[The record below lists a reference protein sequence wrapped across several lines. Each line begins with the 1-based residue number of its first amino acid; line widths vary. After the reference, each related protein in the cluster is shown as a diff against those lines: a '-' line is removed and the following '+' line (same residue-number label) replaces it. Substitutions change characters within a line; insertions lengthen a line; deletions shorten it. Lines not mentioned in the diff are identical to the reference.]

1 MSEIKSVFA
10 EFAWR
15 YLERE
20 ISVVPI
26 APNHKM
32 PGSFSQDHGWNAMS
46 DWVRFNDRL
55 PTELE
60 LSYWEQWPDAGIG
73 VIAGKQSKLVA
84 VDKDL
89 DLPPAGEKALLDIIP
104 YSPVAKKGQ
113 KGWTRFYRYSGE
125 KSRSF
130 DAGGARIIDV
140 ISDGRQTV
148 VPPTLHPDGMHY
160 TWITEDALD
169 SINSVDDLPTLPGDF
184 FDQIERAL
192 EPYQTENEKI
202 IQRRVTHRD
211 QGVIDTAASIQAEY
225 YRDMNQIALDNLDLW
240 VPVLIKTAAKHSDG
254 YRSIATWRGRVKTR
268 NVGINPQGIRDWGGG
283 YGMSPITLVMYE
295 NGLSFTQAVDLLR
308 ACIPMNEPEHI
319 TFAARAETR
328 PVPLKPQQAEAYH
341 DYIATDPAP
350 PPPPEEIEPG
360 SELPSFIENPP
371 GILGD
376 IARWITATA
385 PKAQPE
391 LSLAAAIALCSVI
404 MGRSYSTQF
413 GNMTSLYLIMVAK
426 SGEGKEHPQSCVEN
440 VLAASGLDNLIGGS
454 GYTSAGAVQ
463 SALLES
469 PCHLVTID
477 EIGKLIKLSR
487 STGNANSEA
496 AIDKLIESFGRLQ
509 GVMKA
514 PRYSTM
520 TMSGEAAKEAN
531 KKKTV
536 RAPAITLLGATTPGT
551 FYENLTIDLIK
562 DGFLGR
568 CIVVESK
575 RRRQLTQFVPRHP
588 PHNRITDWCK
598 AVHQAWVIDGVTID
612 ASPPDQEPKITE
624 LPLDQAATNELSVIE
639 EEINRLKDIAEGDSL
654 DTLLV
659 RTLEKSMRLSL
670 IAAKARD
677 INAKAISA
685 SDLRWSYQYIKHY
698 DGLLVDAVRKNKSH
712 NEYDALMKKAVDL
725 IKAAPRLASNPK
737 LAKLAPVFADG
748 AMPHNEL
755 LRRMHMKSSE
765 FNAMIETAVEARIIT
780 RAPGVGLGYAGMVY
794 YCVEE

>member
-1 MSEIKSVFA
+1 MENKSVFA

-15 YLERE
+15 YLERG

-26 APNHKM
+26 APGGKM
-32 PGSFSQDHGWNAMS
+32 PGSYSQADGWAGMS
-46 DWVRFNDRL
+46 GWVRFGARL
-55 PTELE
+55 PSEIELAH
-60 LSYWEQWPDAGIG
+60 WERWPGAGIG
-73 VIAGKQSKLVA
+73 VLTGGGVSNLVA
-84 VDKDL
+84 VDKDM
-89 DLPPAGEKALLDIIP
+89 DLPAAGEKALLDIIP
-104 YSPVAKKGQ
+104 YSPVAKKGE
-113 KGWTRFYRYSGE
+113 KGWTRFYRYNGE

-148 VPPTLHPDGMHY
+148 VPPTLHPKGMHY
-160 TWITEDALD
+160 TWITEGALD
-169 SINSVDDLPTLPGDF
+169 SIDSVNDLPILPADF

-192 EPYQTENEKI
+192 EPYQTEKEKI
-202 IQRRVTHRD
+202 LQSRVTHPDRG
-211 QGVIDTAASIQAEY
+211 QIDTAASIQAQY
-225 YRDMNQIALDNLDLW
+225 YSDINRIALDNLDLW
-240 VPVLIKTAAKHSDG
+240 VPVLIKTAVRHADG

-295 NGLSFTQAVDLLR
+295 NGLSFQQATELLR
-308 ACIPMNEPEHI
+308 ACIPMVEPEHI
-319 TFAARAETR
+319 IFAPRGGGQQQ
-328 PVPLKPQQAEAYH
+328 PVPAEVCH
-341 DYIATDPAP
+341 VHIAPEPSAP
-350 PPPPEEIEPG
+350 PPAPEEIEQG
-360 SELPSFIENPP
+360 SELPPFIENPP
-371 GILGD
+371 GVLGE

-391 LSLAAAIALCSVI
+391 LSLAAAIALCSVV

-426 SGEGKEHPQSCVEN
+426 SGEGKEYPQSCVEN
-440 VLAASGLDNLIGGS
+440 VLTAAGLDSLIGGS

-487 STGNANSEA
+487 SSGNANSEA

-520 TMSGEAAKEAN
+520 TMSSDAAKKTNE
-531 KKKTV
+531 KKTV

-551 FYENLTIDLIK
+551 FYENLTVDLIK

-588 PHNRITDWCK
+588 PHKRITDWCK
-598 AVHQAWVIDGVTID
+598 AVHQKWVLDGVTID
-612 ASPPDQEPKITE
+612 ASPPDQEPKIIE
-624 LPLDQAATNELSVIE
+624 LPLDQNATMELSVIE
-639 EEINRLKDIAEGDSL
+639 EEINRMKDIAEGDSL

-677 INAKAISA
+677 INAKTISA
-685 SDLRWSYQYIKHY
+685 SDLRWAYSYIKHY

-712 NEYDALMKKAVDL
+712 NEYDALMKKAVEL

-737 LAKLAPVFADG
+737 LSKFAQVFADG

-780 RAPGVGLGYAGMVY
+780 RSPGVALGYAGLVY
-794 YCVEE
+794 YCAEE

>member
-1 MSEIKSVFA
+1 
-10 EFAWR
+10 
-15 YLERE
+15 
-20 ISVVPI
+20 
-26 APNHKM
+26 M
-32 PGSFSQDHGWNAMS
+32 PGSYSQSDGWHGMPT
-46 DWVRFNDRL
+46 WVRFNDRL
-55 PTELE
+55 ASDIELAH
-60 LSYWEQWPDAGIG
+60 WEKWPDAGIG
-73 VIAGKQSKLVA
+73 VVTGKQSRIVA
-84 VDKDL
+84 VDKDM

-104 YSPVAKKGQ
+104 YSPVAKKGA

-130 DAGGARIIDV
+130 DAGGSRIVDV

-148 VPPTLHPDGMHY
+148 MPPTLHPDGMHY
-160 TWITEDALD
+160 TWITEDTLD
-169 SINSVDDLPTLPGDF
+169 SINGVNDLPTLPGDF
-184 FDQIERAL
+184 FEQIELAL

-202 IQRRVTHRD
+202 IQRRVVHKD
-211 QGVIDTAASIQAEY
+211 SGAIDTELSIAGEY
-225 YRDMNQIALDNLDLW
+225 YSDINRIALENLDTW
-240 VPVLIKTAAKHSDG
+240 VPALIKTAARHSDG

-295 NGLSFTQAVDLLR
+295 NGLSFSQAVDLLR
-308 ACIPMNEPEHI
+308 ACIPMNEPERI
-319 TFAARAETR
+319 TFGARSETQQETNQT
-328 PVPLKPQQAEAYH
+328 PVNNSVLPDRTSLQPQEAYNEPVT
-341 DYIATDPAP
+341 TDHAS

-426 SGEGKEHPQSCVEN
+426 SGEGKEHPQSAVEN
-440 VLAASGLDNLIGGS
+440 VLVAAGLEHLIGGS

-469 PCHLVTID
+469 PCHIVTID
-477 EIGKLIKLSR
+477 EIGKLLKLSR
-487 STGNANSEA
+487 ASGNANSEA
-496 AIDKLIESFGRLQ
+496 AVDKLIEAFGRLQ

-520 TMSGEAAKEAN
+520 TMTQDAAKKTNE
-531 KKKTV
+531 KKTV
-536 RAPAITLLGATTPGT
+536 KSPAITLLGATTPGT
-551 FYENLTIDLIK
+551 FYENLTVDLIK

-568 CIVVESK
+568 CIIVESQRK
-575 RRRQLTQFVPRHP
+575 RQLTQFVPRYP
-588 PHNRITDWCK
+588 PHKRIIDWCN
-598 AVHQAWVIDGVTID
+598 AVHQRWVIDGITID
-612 ASPPDQEPKITE
+612 ASPPDQEPKIID
-624 LPLDQAATNELSVIE
+624 LPLDHECINELGAIE
-639 EEINRLKDIAEGDSL
+639 EEINRAKDVAEGDSM
-654 DTLLV
+654 DMLLV
-659 RTLEKSMRLSL
+659 RTLEKSIRLSM

-677 INAKAISA
+677 IHARTVGAK
-685 SDLRWSYQYIKHY
+685 DLRWAYQYVKRYDSLVIDAIK
-698 DGLLVDAVRKNKSH
+698 KNRSV
-712 NEYDALMKKAVDL
+712 NEYDALTKKAVDI
-725 IKAAPRLASNPK
+725 IKSAPRLANNQK
-737 LAKLAPVFADG
+737 LQKFAKVFADG

-765 FNAMIETAVEARIIT
+765 FSAMIETAVEARIIT
-780 RAPGVGLGYAGMVY
+780 RAPGVSLEYAGMVY